1 MCSLT
6 CKPNL
11 KCKTVSAV
19 VGVYLSPSFS
29 SSLLIVIFIF
39 WSYSLSE
46 FFDFSVISW
55 KCEPFAV
62 VFIYIYIYYYY
73 PLSHRLMYWNFVSCL
88 MDTRWKRN
96 CILHSISLR
105 MNKQKK
111 ENSWKTRAAC
121 FKALIGHAVF
131 IPKVSSVVFCFKP
144 TDCNVWWTNKQVN
157 ICLIGGWCCCSYLS
171 IYANFEIAVNVQDL
185 GNANIVHGYT
195 LEPCVWGKECLE
207 HHRFKALTRLVKT
220 DLTNIHSFF

>member
-1 MCSLT
+1 
-6 CKPNL
+6 
-11 KCKTVSAV
+11 
-19 VGVYLSPSFS
+19 
-29 SSLLIVIFIF
+29 
-39 WSYSLSE
+39 
-46 FFDFSVISW
+46 
-55 KCEPFAV
+55 
-62 VFIYIYIYYYY
+62 
-73 PLSHRLMYWNFVSCL
+73 MYWNFVSCL

-131 IPKVSSVVFCFKP
+131 IPKVSSLVFCFKP
-144 TDCNVWWTNKQVN
+144 TDCNVRWTNKQVN

-207 HHRFKALTRLVKT
+207 HHGFKALTRLVKT